1 LKAESENPAAT
12 GKRRI
17 FARLSITVGNILQ
30 MAGILAACSALRAS
44 RSAQSIAI
52 AVIAMILAWVLFYF
66 CSHAI
71 AHWLMGRAVGI
82 RFLFYTVGGTANPQ
96 GWPTGL
102 RWIFER
108 LPFLGV
114 QTEKLSMQKAS
125 PRAKALVWSAGVTSS
140 AITPTLGAFWAWRSG
155 IPGSRLFFLFT
166 LFWALGTLASNWTSS
181 TGDYAKARGVFGH
194 S

>member
-1 LKAESENPAAT
+1 GIRESGRNQQTQDLCAT
-12 GKRRI
+12 
-17 FARLSITVGNILQ
+17 LDHSWQ
-30 MAGILAACSALRAS
+30 YLANGRNSGSMLCLEGVPGGTIDSHRGD
-44 RSAQSIAI
+44 RHDPGM
-52 AVIAMILAWVLFYF
+52 VFFYF

-96 GWPTGL
+96 GWPTGR

-125 PRAKALVWSAGVTSS
+125 PRAKALMWSAGVTSS
-140 AITPTLGAFWAWRSG
+140 AITPTLGAFWAWR
-155 IPGSRLFFLFT
+155 P
-166 LFWALGTLASNWTSS
+166 
-181 TGDYAKARGVFGH
+181 
-194 S
+194 